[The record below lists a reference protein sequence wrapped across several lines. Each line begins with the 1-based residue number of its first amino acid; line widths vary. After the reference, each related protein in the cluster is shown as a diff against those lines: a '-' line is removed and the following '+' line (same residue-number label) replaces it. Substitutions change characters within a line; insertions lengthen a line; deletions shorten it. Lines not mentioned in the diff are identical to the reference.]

1 MTAEDVDLSKM
12 GISSQSDPDSS
23 QPSTSGMVVKNR
35 EVVDD
40 TPNQLD
46 LNTVANYIRLINEQ
60 PNYIPPANE
69 LIDNCLNIV
78 TCLSQTAGTED
89 ELWGLLTA
97 VEDYL
102 VRLITSLNCP
112 LRNDLINAILDKF
125 FTIISDPTSN
135 ARPAMSVIL
144 IVLDGSETE
153 APFGTARWL
162 EGGPSPASLGTALAC
177 LYRWISE
184 WNASPA
190 LSDWVLGYM
199 KKLEENEQYDV
210 LIEVSKD
217 NLSRLLLAVNNP
229 TDLRQSNAEV
239 IFHVMA
245 SLRETTDI
253 LDKVA
258 PNLGEVLNALVA
270 DSRQWSWQLL
280 QNVVDITTAMVDH
293 LRAPLL
299 GQDLVRF
306 NNRYNAVITCLEQHM
321 ASRSSQFL
329 RLPAWGS
336 QSNMAAAAGNDMTV
350 VRKIGL
356 LNRGTTCYV
365 NSAMQ
370 ALLATREFSNFVV
383 MHMHDRAYWAKLAEL
398 FAKLKYSVS
407 TKVDPDDFYV
417 TMNSPKFNIDIQHD
431 TSEFLGYFFE
441 LLLSYEHKMD
451 CGHDYSKP
459 PVIITYRRRLPPPLT
474 LSPNPTEEEPV
485 ENNQDE
491 AVAGSS
497 TGATASRKRTRK
509 GSSNNRKRQRTTEP
523 PPPEAPES
531 FVDHIFGG
539 VILSHMRC
547 LVCNELSSTRDVFRD
562 LTLAFP
568 EAKKDHIHTV
578 QSLVDY
584 YCSTELLTA
593 DNRYKCPACGCK
605 RDVERRAVIEYTP
618 RYLIIVLKNFKFDAK
633 KLTQNKL
640 MSPTIYNHSVTL
652 PTVPAQTQ
660 NGYTMYAAI
669 VHEGSS
675 MSSGHYYTLAK
686 TEDGWYLFNDDTVT
700 KCNEDDIQF
709 LRPCNTPY
717 MLFYRR
723 DDVVEVPFPSL
734 NEVPPNIRELVKVH
748 NKLYIETVQKLQLTR
763 P

>member
-199 KKLEENEQYDV
+199 KKLE
-210 LIEVSKD
+210 
-217 NLSRLLLAVNNP
+217 
-229 TDLRQSNAEV
+229 
-239 IFHVMA
+239 
-245 SLRETTDI
+245 
-253 LDKVA
+253 
-258 PNLGEVLNALVA
+258 
-270 DSRQWSWQLL
+270 
-280 QNVVDITTAMVDH
+280 
-293 LRAPLL
+293 
-299 GQDLVRF
+299 
-306 NNRYNAVITCLEQHM
+306 ITCLEQHM

>member
-1 MTAEDVDLSKM
+1 
-12 GISSQSDPDSS
+12 
-23 QPSTSGMVVKNR
+23 MVVKNR

-40 TPNQLD
+40 NPNQLD
-46 LNTVANYIRLINEQ
+46 LNTVANYIRLMDEQ
-60 PNYIPPANE
+60 PDYVPPAIE
-69 LIDNCLNIV
+69 LIDNCVNIV

-89 ELWGLLTA
+89 QLWGLLTA
-97 VEDYL
+97 VENYL
-102 VRLITSLNCP
+102 VRLITSLENP
-112 LRNDLINAILDKF
+112 LRSDLIDSILDKF
-125 FTIISDPTSN
+125 FSIVSDPTSD

-144 IVLDGSETE
+144 IVLDGSEIE
-153 APFGTARWL
+153 APFGIARWL
-162 EGGPSPASLGTALAC
+162 EDGPTPASIGTALNC
-177 LYRWISE
+177 LYRWITE

-210 LIEVSKD
+210 LIEISKD

-245 SLRETTDI
+245 SLRETDGV
-253 LDKVA
+253 LDKVT
-258 PNLGEVLNALVA
+258 PYLGEVLNALVA

-293 LRAPLL
+293 LRAPLS

-306 NNRYNAVITCLEQHM
+306 NNRYSGVIACLEHHM

-329 RLPAWGS
+329 RLPAWG
-336 QSNMAAAAGNDMTV
+336 AAAAAANDLTV
-350 VRKIGL
+350 GRKVGL
-356 LNRGTTCYV
+356 LNRGNTCYV
-365 NSAMQ
+365 NSVMQ
-370 ALLATREFSNFVV
+370 ALLATRGFSNYVV
-383 MHMHDRAYWAKLAEL
+383 LHMNDRAYWAKLAEL
-398 FAKLKYSVS
+398 FAKMKYSVS
-407 TKVDPDDFYV
+407 TKVDPSDFYE
-417 TMNSPKFNIDIQHD
+417 TMNSMKFDMHIQHD
-431 TSEFLGYFFE
+431 TSEFLGYFFD
-441 LLLSYEHKMD
+441 LLLSYERRLD
-451 CGHDYSKP
+451 IDHDYSQP
-459 PVIITYRRRLPPPLT
+459 PIIMTFRRRLPPPLT
-474 LSPNPTEEEPV
+474 LSNANHDDNFVRLLPIEMSAPADDEP
-485 ENNQDE
+485 
-491 AVAGSS
+491 VAGSS
-497 TGATASRKRTRK
+497 TGITASRKRTRK
-509 GSSNNRKRQRTTEP
+509 GYSYSRKRQRTSEP
-523 PPPEAPES
+523 PPIIETRDS

-539 VILSHMRC
+539 VILSRTRC
-547 LVCNELSSTRDVFRD
+547 LICSRMSTTRDVFRD

-568 EAKKDHIHTV
+568 EANKDHVHTI

-618 RYLIIVLKNFKFDAK
+618 RYLIIVLKNFKFDMK

-640 MSPTIYNHSVTL
+640 MSNTVYCHSVSL

-660 NGYTMYAAI
+660 NVYTMYAAI

-686 TEDGWYLFNDDTVT
+686 TEDGWHLFNDDTVT
-700 KCNEDDIQF
+700 KCNEDQIQF

-723 DDVVEVPFPSL
+723 NDVPDIPFPLLS
-734 NEVPPNIRELVKVH
+734 EIPANIKDKVKAH
-748 NKLYIETVQKLQLTR
+748 NKQYIETVQKIQMTR

>member
-1 MTAEDVDLSKM
+1 
-12 GISSQSDPDSS
+12 
-23 QPSTSGMVVKNR
+23 MVVKNR
-35 EVVDD
+35 EVVNDN
-40 TPNQLD
+40 PNQPE
-46 LNTVANYIRLINEQ
+46 LNTVATYIRLINEQ

-69 LIDNCLNIV
+69 LIENCLNIV
-78 TCLSQTAGTED
+78 TCLSQTVGTED

-97 VEDYL
+97 VEEYL
-102 VRLITSLNCP
+102 VRLITSLECP
-112 LRNDLINAILDKF
+112 LRNDVIDAILDKF
-125 FTIISDPTSN
+125 FTIISDPTSD

-177 LYRWISE
+177 LYRWITE

-199 KKLEENEQYDV
+199 KKLE
-210 LIEVSKD
+210 
-217 NLSRLLLAVNNP
+217 
-229 TDLRQSNAEV
+229 
-239 IFHVMA
+239 
-245 SLRETTDI
+245 
-253 LDKVA
+253 
-258 PNLGEVLNALVA
+258 
-270 DSRQWSWQLL
+270 
-280 QNVVDITTAMVDH
+280 
-293 LRAPLL
+293 
-299 GQDLVRF
+299 
-306 NNRYNAVITCLEQHM
+306 ITCLEQHM

-336 QSNMAAAAGNDMTV
+336 QSNMAAAGGNEMAV
-350 VRKIGL
+350 VRKVGL

-365 NSAMQ
+365 NSVMQ

-383 MHMHDRAYWAKLAEL
+383 LHLHNRAYWAKLAEL
-398 FAKLKYSVS
+398 FTKLKYSVS

-451 CGHDYSKP
+451 CDHDYSKA
-459 PVIITYRRRLPPPLT
+459 PVIVTYRRRLPPPLT
-474 LSPNPTEEEPV
+474 LSPNPTEEEAV
-485 ENNQDE
+485 VDNNQDE

-497 TGATASRKRTRK
+497 TGATANRKRARK
-509 GSSNNRKRQRTTEP
+509 GSSNSRKRQRTTE

-539 VILSHMRC
+539 VILSRMRC
-547 LVCNELSSTRDVFRD
+547 MVCNTLSTTRDVFRD
-562 LTLAFP
+562 LSLAFP

-618 RYLIIVLKNFKFDAK
+618 RYLIIVLKNFKFDTK

-640 MSPTIYNHSVTL
+640 MSPTIYSHSVTL

-669 VHEGSS
+669 VHEGTS

-686 TEDGWYLFNDDTVT
+686 TEDGWYLFNDDDVT
-700 KCNEDDIQF
+700 KCNEDQIQF

-723 DDVVEVPFPSL
+723 DDVDEALFPSL
-734 NEVPPNIRELVKVH
+734 NEVPPNIRERVKVH
-748 NKLYIETVQKLQLTR
+748 NKLYIETVQKLQMTR